1 MVTYLFEWKLNPYM
15 QLQKFQVKLKDKLC
29 NRGNFLEYVQTTKVY
44 GQEYIE
50 KGGTQ
55 IKMLK

>member
-1 MVTYLFEWKLNPYM
+1 M
-15 QLQKFQVKLKDKLC
+15 QLQKFPVKLKGKLC
-29 NRGNFLEYVQTTKVY
+29 NRGYFLEYVQTTKVQ

-55 IKMLK
+55 IKMVK